1 MKKRDFAPLSGAL
14 FVVLVIVA
22 FVVLAGETPEPDASA
37 RKVVSFYT
45 DNDTTQIIAAFGVA
59 LSTVPLLLFAATLRE
74 RARAALPDG
83 SLLPGFAFAAGV
95 VTAGGFLAAAA
106 IHFALA
112 DLADEIRPAA
122 AQALNAIDGAMFI
135 PFAVGVATLVL
146 ATSLTA
152 LRSAL
157 LPSWLGWV
165 GVPLFVVCWTPIAFF
180 AFALSGIWIL
190 VASVVLYR
198 RGRPVRSELGQMA
211 SARPAQA
218 SMPS

>member
-1 MKKRDFAPLSGAL
+1 VQKRDFTPLSGAL

-22 FVVLAGETPEPDASA
+22 FVVLGGETPEPDDSA
-37 RKVVSFYT
+37 QKVVSFYT
-45 DNDTTQIIAAFGVA
+45 EHDTIQIIAAAVVA
-59 LSTVPLLLFAATLRE
+59 LSTVPLLLFAATVRE
-74 RARAALPDG
+74 KARAALPDG
-83 SLLPGFAFAAGV
+83 SVLPGFAFAAAV
-95 VTAGGFLAAAA
+95 VTAGGFLVAAA

-112 DLADEIRPAA
+112 DLADEIRPAG
-122 AQALNAIDGAMFI
+122 AQALNALDGTMFL
-135 PFAVGVATLVL
+135 PFAVGIATLVL

-152 LRSAL
+152 LRSDL

-165 GVPLFVVCWTPIAFF
+165 GVALFVVSWSPVGFF

-198 RGRPVRSELGQMA
+198 RGRPVRSEVGEMA